1 MGYRQYTH
9 CVQPDDYVDN
19 VPPSGFGNTVASILT
34 NPIAAIGWASTVCPY
49 LLGGKLVCLNDG
61 TPLCAIGRVLKFEK
75 PSDKSFPDN
84 IDNDFS
90 LNMLLAPHDLSS
102 MTAVRYIDNYN
113 AVANDQM
120 QGFLL
125 QMQPE
130 MPDPR
135 QENDPDDD
143 SPPAPLPDAPDLR
156 YQGYTTN
163 YPDSNNPDYDPAQNP
178 FQVPGS
184 DGHPFYVPSLHIE
197 FEGSRIHDVC
207 AAIST
212 LQGPVSSFCDVPI
225 IGWIACFAVDLVLSP
240 ILAAAIAI
248 AWANADDGDY
258 ADALVG
264 GGQLALGDLVVA
276 TGRWVYDAG
285 HQGWNELH
293 PGMSIQ
299 LISHDQADYD
309 LLDIPVAPPDFLA
322 WRGTWC
328 DAIANVPPYAPPGT
342 KPTDMT
348 PQQTVTYVKQ
358 LAPENQWIFHPSV
371 DGCDPGHQPPPP
383 PR

>member
-9 CVQPDDYVDN
+9 CVQPSDYVDN
-19 VPPSGFGNTVASILT
+19 VPPSGLGNVIGSILT
-34 NPIAAIGWASTVCPY
+34 NPIGAIGWASTVCPY

-61 TPLCAIGRVLKFEK
+61 TPVCAIGRVLKFEK

-90 LNMLLAPHDLSS
+90 LNVLLAPHDLSS
-102 MTAVRYIDNYN
+102 MTRVRYIDNYD

-120 QGFLL
+120 QGWLL
-125 QMQPE
+125 QMQLE

-143 SPPAPLPDAPDLR
+143 SPPAPIPDAR

-163 YPDSNNPDYDPAQNP
+163 YPDSNYPDYDPAQNP

-212 LQGPVSSFCDVPI
+212 LQGPASAFCDVPI
-225 IGWIACFAVDLVLSP
+225 IGWIACFALDLVLAP
-240 ILAAAIAI
+240 ILTAAIAI

-309 LLDIPVAPPDFLA
+309 SLDIPVAPLDFLA

-342 KPTDMT
+342 QPTDMT
-348 PQQTVTYVKQ
+348 PQQTATYVSQ

-371 DGCDPGHQPPPP
+371 DGCDPGHEPPP